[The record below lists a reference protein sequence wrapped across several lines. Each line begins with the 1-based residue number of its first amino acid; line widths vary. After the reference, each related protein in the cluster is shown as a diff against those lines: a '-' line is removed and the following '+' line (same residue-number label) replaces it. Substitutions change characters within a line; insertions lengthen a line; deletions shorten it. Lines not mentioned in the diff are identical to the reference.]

1 MAGSDK
7 KPQPTSGRAM
17 EACAQT
23 VEDTLAVVKARLEEV
38 MKAQSLRKRELLL
51 EGRP

>member
-1 MAGSDK
+1 MADAAK
-7 KPQPTSGRAM
+7 NNPTTSNRAR